1 MLNTMTRG
9 AGDLQGVERELHGDH
24 AAMADVREW
33 LEAFAAAV
41 RAVDYAA
48 GQRLFAPEVV
58 GFGTVGVLLEGRDTL
73 VQSQWKRVWGATS
86 GFRFDTRQ
94 LTCGVEGD
102 LAWVAVPWTSRTGRT
117 DGPHDRSG
125 RATYVLQRRN
135 GRWLAVHSH
144 HSLDPSGMPPG
155 AAAPACRS

>member
-9 AGDLQGVERELHGDH
+9 TGDLHGVERELHGDR
-24 AAMADVREW
+24 ADMADVRVW

-41 RAVDYAA
+41 RSVDYAA
-48 GQRLFAPEVV
+48 GQRLFAPDVV

-86 GFRFDTRQ
+86 GFRFDTQ
-94 LTCGVEGD
+94 QVTCGVDGD
-102 LAWVAVPWTSRTGRT
+102 LAWVAVPWTSRTGRAG
-117 DGPHDRSG
+117 DGPHDRGG

-144 HSLDPSGMPPG
+144 HSLDPSGAVPG
-155 AAAPACRS
+155 DLR

>member
-1 MLNTMTRG
+1 MLNMMSPDLRDLNG
-9 AGDLQGVERELHGDH
+9 AADLRENQT
-24 AAMADVREW
+24 AAEIRAW

-48 GQRLFAPEVV
+48 GEWLFAPDVV
-58 GFGTVGVLLEGRDTL
+58 GFGTVGVLLCGRETL
-73 VQSQWKRVWGATS
+73 VESQWRRVWGATS
-86 GFRFDTRQ
+86 GFRFDMRQ
-94 LTCGVEGD
+94 LSFGGD
-102 LAWVAVPWTSRTGRT
+102 GKTAWVAVPWSSRTGRGG
-117 DGPHDRSG
+117 DGPHDRTG

-155 AAAPACRS
+155 ATGR